1 MDCDSRIDLLFLS
14 ISHIQTVVLHVCI
27 YNAYATKRE
36 NDLNFVILWTHLYYL
51 LLWELWITN
60 CSKDKSH
67 STGNGI
73 LRFGMTVTGQHYPA
87 HMWVRVT
94 LEWSPSAGSLFLC
107 IWHWGTPPHI
117 EGEAPRTFRGERNKF
132 QTPNQLNGKENG
144 HFTHTRH
151 QIPAQCVKSVS
162 WCWM

>member
-1 MDCDSRIDLLFLS
+1 MDCDSRIDLLLLS

-117 EGEAPRTFRGERNKF
+117 EERPPGPSEGEKQIPNPKPTERKREWS
-132 QTPNQLNGKENG
+132 LY
-144 HFTHTRH
+144 THTSPNSCPVRE
-151 QIPAQCVKSVS
+151 KR
-162 WCWM
+162 